1 LIINLKDNMP
11 LIADLNNKKK
21 INNKFEK
28 KLYRPWDDIST
39 ITHENVIN
47 NTNLSNHKQQ
57 LSTINKN
64 DSEQAINHITLAISN
79 FSEEE
84 LKKLQ
89 RTLFG
94 AQKTL
99 LIYLLE
105 KKEEGFDNY
114 IITECIYSEEVH
126 KTLKLPLNTIKG
138 MLQML
143 KKKKLIETFENKP
156 GRGGFSRFKI
166 AVQIYNYFKRVN

>member
-1 LIINLKDNMP
+1 MP
-11 LIADLNNKKK
+11 LIADLNSKKK
-21 INNKFEK
+21 TNNKFK

-39 ITHENVIN
+39 IAYENVIN
-47 NTNLSNHKQQ
+47 DTSLANHKQQ
-57 LSTINKN
+57 LDTVKKN
-64 DSEQAINHITLAISN
+64 DSKQATSTSNHIILTSSN

-105 KKEEGFDNY
+105 KNRRKF
-114 IITECIYSEEVH
+114 
-126 KTLKLPLNTIKG
+126 
-138 MLQML
+138 
-143 KKKKLIETFENKP
+143 
-156 GRGGFSRFKI
+156 
-166 AVQIYNYFKRVN
+166 

>member
-1 LIINLKDNMP
+1 MP

-21 INNKFEK
+21 PNNKFEK

-39 ITHENVIN
+39 TAHENVIN
-47 NTNLSNHKQQ
+47 DTSLANHKQQ
-57 LSTINKN
+57 LDTVKKN
-64 DSEQAINHITLAISN
+64 NSKQAISTTNHIILTVSN

-84 LKKLQ
+84 LKKIQ

-94 AQKTL
+94 VQKTL

-105 KKEEGFDNY
+105 KKEETFDNY

-143 KKKKLIETFENKP
+143 KKKKLVETFENKP

-166 AVQIYNYFKRVN
+166 AKQIYDYFEKSD

>member
-1 LIINLKDNMP
+1 MP
-11 LIADLNNKKK
+11 LIADLNSKKK
-21 INNKFEK
+21 TNNKFEK

-39 ITHENVIN
+39 IAYENVIN
-47 NTNLSNHKQQ
+47 DTSLTNHKQQ
-57 LSTINKN
+57 LDTVKKN
-64 DSEQAINHITLAISN
+64 DSKQATSTSNHIILTSSN

-105 KKEEGFDNY
+105 KKEESFDNY

-143 KKKKLIETFENKP
+143 KKKKLVATFENKP

-166 AVQIYNYFKRVN
+166 ARQIYDYFKRVD